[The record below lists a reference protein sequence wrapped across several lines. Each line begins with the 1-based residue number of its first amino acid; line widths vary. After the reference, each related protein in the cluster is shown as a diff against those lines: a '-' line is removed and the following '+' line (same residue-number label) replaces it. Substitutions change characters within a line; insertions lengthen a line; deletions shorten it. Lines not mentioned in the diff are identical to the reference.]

1 VANSDLW
8 HIHIDTGGTFTDCI
22 AEDPSGEIHRIK
34 VLSTSRLRG
43 RIIRKIDPYNYSF
56 EASWNYPSPLL
67 EGYTILVSS
76 RNIQSKLLAVDYRNH
91 ILTLEDNIPALSNCD
106 FDLTSLEEAPVLA
119 IRLATRTK
127 LGVPFPAIQLRLGTT
142 KGTNALLENKGA
154 KSLLVVTKGYKD
166 VLRIGTQQ
174 RPHLFQLAIPQ
185 PEAQYAD
192 VFEVDERLDARG
204 NPLTHL
210 SPSELDRL
218 LGYLEASDFTAVAVS
233 LLNAYRN
240 PTHEN
245 LLVDFIRNNT
255 GLNVSSAVELF
266 PQINYLRRTQTAA
279 TDAYLSPIIDSYLNN
294 IQNSLKGASIQV
306 ATSAGGLVNSS
317 HYHAKDSLLS
327 GPAGGMIAAT
337 RLTERLGLSKVL
349 TFDMGGTSTDTARID
364 GRPQLTYITKINNYE
379 LLNPA
384 FAIETVAAG
393 GGSVCWY
400 DGYTLR
406 VGPHSGGAYPGPAC
420 YGAGGPLTLTDVNLL
435 LGKLETSQFE
445 IPISPGDAM
454 DALNKL
460 IDEIASKTGNI
471 LGGREVLVGLERI
484 ANEKMA
490 EAIRKISVSQGVN
503 PSDYALMTFGGA
515 GGQHGCQLAR
525 LLGIDQVI
533 IPLEAGLFS
542 AVGIGQAQLSRI
554 ATRQVL
560 QTWPECENN
569 LPAWI
574 QEMKIMLSRE
584 LEMEGASRTEVGFC
598 SLFLRFTGQETTLE
612 IPYSSSDSLDH
623 FRQSYQNLYGYLPQN
638 KSIELES
645 MRLMMQEA
653 KDFPGV
659 DALDQTPIPAPSVR
673 EASAPFSGG
682 TSWPIFSRS
691 DLIPGHFAS
700 GPCVITESN
709 STTYVPRGWQFR
721 VKSTGDLFIIH
732 THPEAHSD
740 VEKQPEEVELELFT
754 NRFYAIAEGMGVQ
767 LQRTAFSVNVK
778 ERLDFSCA
786 LLDAD
791 AELLVNAPHIPVH
804 LGSLG
809 LCARLVREKIELR
822 PGDVVIT
829 NHPKYG
835 GSHLP
840 DVTLLAGVYTPDE
853 QLVGYVM
860 NRAHHAEIG
869 GTRPGSMP
877 PDANSLSEEGIAILP
892 QYLIKQGM
900 PQWEAMHSLFTSGPY
915 PTRMWAENEADMIA
929 ALSSLRKGQADLL
942 ALVARFGLDSVHHYM
957 EKLKSNAQHQLRVA
971 LRPYENK
978 KLSASEFLDDGHRIA
993 VQIEVLPSRIV
1004 FDFKNTSQVHPHN
1017 LNANLSIIHS
1027 AILYVLRILVDKEI
1041 PLNDGLMK
1049 DVHIILPD
1057 NTLLNPHFEDDPA
1070 LCPAVV
1076 GGNTEISQRLVDTL
1090 LKAFELAACSQGT
1103 MNNFLFGNDHLGYYE
1118 TIGGG
1123 AGASLGFHGR
1133 SGVHQHMTN
1142 TRITDTEEL
1151 ERRYPVRIVQFG
1163 LRNNSG
1169 GKGKWHGGEGI
1180 IREIEFLDELDVT
1193 LLTQHRYFAPYG
1205 LAGGD
1210 KGKSADHTLIRASG
1224 KVEKCPGVCSAHVK
1238 KGDRLVIETPGGG
1251 GYGDINEALS

>member
-1 VANSDLW
+1 MTNSGQW

-22 AEDPSGEIHRIK
+22 AEDPEGEIHRVK
-34 VLSTSRLRG
+34 VLSSSSLRG

-56 EASWNYPSPLL
+56 EAPWNYPGLLL
-67 EGYTILVSS
+67 EGYTILVPS
-76 RNIQSKLLAVDYRNH
+76 RGIQSKLLAIDYRNH
-91 ILTLEDNIPALSNCD
+91 ILTLENNIPALSNCD
-106 FDLTSLEEAPVLA
+106 FDLTTQEEAPVLA

-127 LGVPFPAIQLRLGTT
+127 IGSPFPPIHLRLGTT
-142 KGTNALLENKGA
+142 KGTNALLEKKGA
-154 KSLLVVTKGYKD
+154 KSLLVVTKGYRD
-166 VLRIGTQQ
+166 LLRIGTQQ
-174 RPHLFQLAIPQ
+174 RPHLFQLAIPD
-185 PEAQYAD
+185 PELQYAD
-192 VFEVDERLDARG
+192 VFEVDERIDAKG
-204 NPLTHL
+204 DSLTHL
-210 SPSELDRL
+210 SPTELDRL
-218 LGYLEASDFTAVAVS
+218 LAHIQESDFEAVAVS
-233 LLNAYRN
+233 LLNAYKN
-240 PTHEN
+240 PAHEN
-245 LLVDFIRNNT
+245 LLTDFVRNNT
-255 GLNVSSAVELF
+255 DLYVSSAVELF

-279 TDAYLSPIIDSYLNN
+279 IDAYLSPIIDSYLNR
-294 IQNSLKGASIQV
+294 IRKSLKGTGIQV
-306 ATSAGGLVNSS
+306 ATSAGGLVNSA

-337 RLTERLGLSKVL
+337 RLAEVLGISKIL

-364 GRPQLTYITKINNYE
+364 GRPQLSYITKINNYE
-379 LLNPA
+379 LLNPS

-406 VGPHSGGAYPGPAC
+406 VGPHSAGATPGPAC
-420 YGAGGPLTLTDVNLL
+420 YGAGGPLTVTDVNLL

-454 DALNKL
+454 DALHKL
-460 IDEIASKTGNI
+460 IEDIAHKTGST
-471 LGGREVLVGLERI
+471 LGGREVLKGLERI

-503 PSDYALMTFGGA
+503 PSEYALMTFGGA
-515 GGQHGCQLAR
+515 GGQHGCQLAQ
-525 LLGIDQVI
+525 LLNIDRVI
-533 IPLEAGLFS
+533 IPREAGLFS

-560 QTWPECENN
+560 QPWKDCHEKIPS
-569 LPAWI
+569 WI
-574 QEMKIMLSRE
+574 
-584 LEMEGASRTEVGFC
+584 LEMEDRLSQELDTEGAAVVELGFC

-612 IPYSSSDSLDH
+612 IPYHATESQEI
-623 FRQSYQNLYGYLPQN
+623 FRQSYLNLYGYLPTN

-645 MRLMMQEA
+645 IRLMMQE
-653 KDFPGV
+653 KKEFPSQG
-659 DALDQTPIPAPSVR
+659 AFEFIPIQAPSVR
-673 EASAPFSGG
+673 KASAPFSGG
-682 TSWPIFSRS
+682 NSWPIYHRA
-691 DLIPGHFAS
+691 DLMPGHFAM

-709 STTYVPRGWQFR
+709 STTYVPPGWQFS
-721 VKSTGDLFIIH
+721 VQSSGDLIISH
-732 THPEAHSD
+732 TNPAEHS
-740 VEKQPEEVELELFT
+740 VLEERPEEVELELFT
-754 NRFYAIAEGMGVQ
+754 NRFYAIAEEMGVQ

-809 LCARLVREKIELR
+809 LCARLVREKITIG

-840 DVTLLAGVYTPDE
+840 DVTLLAGVYTVDA

-877 PDANSLSEEGIAILP
+877 PDANSLAEEGVTILP
-892 QYLIKQGM
+892 QYLVKKGV
-900 PQWEAMHSLFTSGPY
+900 PQWDSMRALFTEGTY
-915 PTRMWAENEADMIA
+915 PTRMWVENEADMIA
-929 ALSSLRKGQADLL
+929 ALSSLRKGQTDLL
-942 ALVARFGLDSVHHYM
+942 ALVSRFGLTSVRYYM
-957 EKLKSNAQHQLRVA
+957 GKLKSNAHAQLQIA

-978 KLSASEFLDDGHRIA
+978 KMMASEFLDDGHRIA
-993 VQIEVLPSRIV
+993 VQIEVQPGRIL
-1004 FDFKNTSQVHPHN
+1004 FDFKSTSHVHPHN
-1017 LNANLSIIHS
+1017 LNANLSILHS

-1049 DVHIILPD
+1049 DVHICLPE
-1057 NTLLNPHFEDDPA
+1057 NSLLNPHFEDDPA

-1076 GGNTEISQRLVDTL
+1076 GGNTEVSQRLVDTL
-1090 LKAFELAACSQGT
+1090 LKALELAACSQGT

-1123 AGASLGFHGR
+1123 AGAGPGFHGR

-1151 ERRYPVRIVQFG
+1151 ERRYPVRIPRFE
-1163 LRNNSG
+1163 LRSDSG
-1169 GKGKWHGGEGI
+1169 GKGQWHGGEGI
-1180 IREIEFLDELDVT
+1180 VREIEFLDDLDIT

-1205 LAGGD
+1205 MAGGEN
-1210 KGKSADHTLIRASG
+1210 GKSSDHTLIRASG
-1224 KVEKCPGVCSAHVK
+1224 KIEKCPGVCSAHVK
-1238 KGDRLVIETPGGG
+1238 KNDRLLIETPGGG
-1251 GYGDINEALS
+1251 GYGEPH

>member
-1 VANSDLW
+1 VTNSDLW

-22 AEDPSGEIHRIK
+22 AENPSGEINRIK
-34 VLSTSRLRG
+34 VLSSSTLRG
-43 RIIRKIDPYNYSF
+43 RIVRKIDPYNYSF
-56 EASWNYPSPLL
+56 EASWDYPSPLL
-67 EGYTILVSS
+67 EGYTIGVPS
-76 RNIQSKLLAVDYRNH
+76 RNIQSKLLAIDYRNH

-106 FDLTSLEEAPVLA
+106 FDLTTHEEAPVLA

-127 LGVPFPAIQLRLGTT
+127 LGFPFPAIQLRLGTT

-154 KSLLVVTKGYKD
+154 KSLLVVTKGYRD

-174 RPHLFQLAIPQ
+174 RPHLFQLAIPT
-185 PEAQYAD
+185 PESPYTD
-192 VFEVDERLDARG
+192 VFEVDERIDFQG
-204 NPLTHL
+204 NSLTHL
-210 SPSELDRL
+210 SPTELDRL
-218 LGYLEASDFTAVAVS
+218 LAHLEVSNFEAVSVS
-233 LLNAYRN
+233 LLNAYIN
-240 PTHEN
+240 PAHEN
-245 LLVDFIRNNT
+245 LLVDFVRNNT
-255 GLNVSSAVELF
+255 DLNVSSAVELF

-279 TDAYLSPIIDSYLNN
+279 TDAYLSPIIDSYLNK
-294 IQNSLKGASIQV
+294 IRKSLKGASIQV
-306 ATSAGGLVNSS
+306 ATSAGGLVNSTR
-317 HYHAKDSLLS
+317 YHAKDSLLS

-337 RLTERLGLSKVL
+337 QLAERLGLSKVL

-364 GRPQLTYITKINNYE
+364 GRPQLTYVTKINNYE

-406 VGPHSGGAYPGPAC
+406 VGPHSAGASPGPAC

-454 DALNKL
+454 DALHKL
-460 IDEIASKTGNI
+460 IADIAHKTGNT

-490 EAIRKISVSQGVN
+490 EAIRKISVGQGVN

-515 GGQHGCQLAR
+515 GGQHGCQLAQ

-542 AVGIGQAQLSRI
+542 ALGIGEARLSRI

-560 QTWPECENN
+560 LPWDACEEHI
-569 LPAWI
+569 PAWI
-574 QEMKIMLSRE
+574 QEMENQLTNE
-584 LEMEGASRTEVGFC
+584 LETEGVRDTELGFC

-612 IPYSSSDSLDH
+612 IPFSSSESMEQ

-645 MRLMMQEA
+645 IRLMRQEA
-653 KDFPGV
+653 KNFTVVVSPD
-659 DALDQTPIPAPSVR
+659 PAPTPAPAVR
-673 EASAPFSGG
+673 KASAPFSEG
-682 TSWPIFSRS
+682 TSWPIYTRAT
-691 DLIPGHFAS
+691 LLPGHSAA
-700 GPCVITESN
+700 GPCVITQSN
-709 STTYVPRGWQFR
+709 STTYVPRGWQFM
-721 VKSTGDLFIIH
+721 VKATGDLLI
-732 THPEAHSD
+732 THADIAAPFDLES
-740 VEKQPEEVELELFT
+740 QPEEVELELFT
-754 NRFYAIAEGMGVQ
+754 NRFYAIAEEMGEQ

-809 LCARLVREKIELR
+809 LCARLVRDKIAIG

-840 DVTLLAGVYTPDE
+840 DVTLIAGVYTPDG
-853 QLVGYVM
+853 QLIGYVI

-877 PDANSLSEEGIAILP
+877 PDARSLSEEGVVILP
-892 QYLIKQGM
+892 QYLVKQGE
-900 PQWEAMHSLFTSGPY
+900 PQWGAMHTLFTTGPY
-915 PTRMWAENEADMIA
+915 PTRMWPENEADMIA
-929 ALSSLRKGQADLL
+929 ALSSLRKGQTDLL
-942 ALVARFGLDSVHHYM
+942 SLVARFGLNSVKYYM
-957 EKLKSNAQHQLRVA
+957 KKLKSNAREQLRIA
-971 LRPYENK
+971 LLPYENK

-993 VQIEVLPSRIV
+993 VKIDVLPEQIR
-1004 FDFKNTSQVHPHN
+1004 FDFSNTSQVHPHN
-1017 LNANLSIIHS
+1017 FNANLSIIHS

-1049 DVHIILPD
+1049 NVHIILPD
-1057 NTLLNPHFEDDPA
+1057 NTLLNPNFEDDPA
-1070 LCPAVV
+1070 RCPAVV

-1103 MNNFLFGNDHLGYYE
+1103 MNNFLFGNDRLGYYE

-1123 AGASLGFHGR
+1123 AGAGLGFHGR

-1151 ERRYPVRIVQFG
+1151 ERRYPVRIVHFG
-1163 LRNNSG
+1163 LRNDSG
-1169 GKGKWHGGEGI
+1169 GKGKWQGGEGI
-1180 IREIEFLDELDVT
+1180 IREIEFLEELDLT
-1193 LLTQHRYFAPYG
+1193 LMTQHRYFAPYG
-1205 LAGGD
+1205 LAGGGN
-1210 KGKSADHTLIRASG
+1210 GKSADQTLIRASG
-1224 KVEKCPGVCSAHVK
+1224 KVEKCPGVCSAHVQ

-1251 GYGDINEALS
+1251 GYGDSSDPLP

>member
-1 VANSDLW
+1 MTNSDLW

-22 AEDPSGEIHRIK
+22 AEDSSGEVHRIK
-34 VLSTSRLRG
+34 VLSSSTLRG

-56 EASWNYPSPLL
+56 EASWDYPSPLL
-67 EGYTILVSS
+67 EGYTILVPS

-106 FDLTSLEEAPVLA
+106 FDLTTHEEAPVLA

-127 LGVPFPAIQLRLGTT
+127 LGLPFPAIQLRLGTT
-142 KGTNALLENKGA
+142 EGTNALLENKGA

-174 RPHLFQLAIPQ
+174 RPHLFQLAIPD
-185 PEAQYAD
+185 PESQYAD
-192 VFEVDERLDARG
+192 VFEVDERIDSNG
-204 NPLTHL
+204 NSLTHL
-210 SPSELDRL
+210 SPTELDRL
-218 LGYLEASDFTAVAVS
+218 LALLEASNFEAVSVS

-240 PTHEN
+240 PAHEN

-255 GLNVSSAVELF
+255 KLNVSSAVELF

-279 TDAYLSPIIDSYLNN
+279 TDAYLSPIIDSYLNK
-294 IQNSLKGASIQV
+294 IQKSLKGASIQV
-306 ATSAGGLVNSS
+306 TTSAGGLVKST

-337 RLTERLGLSKVL
+337 RLAERLGLSKVL

-406 VGPHSGGAYPGPAC
+406 VGPHSAGASPGPAC

-454 DALNKL
+454 DALHKL
-460 IDEIASKTGNI
+460 IEDIAFKTGST
-471 LGGREVLVGLERI
+471 LGGREVLIGLERI

-490 EAIRKISVSQGVN
+490 ESIRKISVSQGVN

-515 GGQHGCQLAR
+515 GGQHGCQLAQ
-525 LLGIDQVI
+525 LLGIDRVI

-560 QTWPECENN
+560 KRWDESEQE
-569 LPAWI
+569 LPIWI
-574 QEMKIMLSRE
+574 QEMKDQLTCE
-584 LEMEGASRTEVGFC
+584 LKIEGATRTELGFC

-612 IPYSSSDSLDH
+612 IPFSPSDSIER
-623 FRQSYQNLYGYLPQN
+623 FQASYQNLYGYLPQN

-645 MRLMMQEA
+645 IRLMMQEA
-653 KDFPGV
+653 QEFPVV
-659 DALDQTPIPAPSVR
+659 DSPDPGATPAPSAR
-673 EASAPFSGG
+673 KASAPFSGG
-682 TSWPIFSRS
+682 TSWPIYNRS
-691 DLIPGHFAS
+691 NLLPSHYAS

-709 STTYVPRGWQFR
+709 STTYVPPGWQFAVR
-721 VKSTGDLFIIH
+721 STGDLFITH
-732 THPEAHSD
+732 TDTGASSD
-740 VEKQPEEVELELFT
+740 LESQPEEVELELFT
-754 NRFYAIAEGMGVQ
+754 NRFYAIAEEMGVQ

-809 LCARLVREKIELR
+809 LCARLVRDKIAIG
-822 PGDVVIT
+822 PGDVIIT

-840 DVTLLAGVYTPDE
+840 DVTLLAGVFTPDD
-853 QLVGYVM
+853 QLIGYVI

-877 PDANSLSEEGIAILP
+877 PDARSLAEEGVVILP
-892 QYLIKQGM
+892 QYLVKQGE
-900 PQWEAMHSLFTSGPY
+900 PQWEAMHTLFTTGLY

-942 ALVARFGLDSVHHYM
+942 TLIARFGLDPVKYYM
-957 EKLKSNAQHQLRVA
+957 GKLKSNAQQQLR
-971 LRPYENK
+971 LSLLPYENK

-993 VQIEVLPSRIV
+993 VQIEVLPEQIR

-1017 LNANLSIIHS
+1017 FNANLSIIHS
-1027 AILYVLRILVDKEI
+1027 AVLYVLRILVDKEI

-1049 DVHIILPD
+1049 DVQIILPE
-1057 NTLLNPHFEDDPA
+1057 NTLLNPNFEDDPA
-1070 LCPAVV
+1070 RCPAVV

-1103 MNNFLFGNDHLGYYE
+1103 MNNFLFGNDRLGYYE

-1123 AGASLGFHGR
+1123 AGAGPGFHGR

-1151 ERRYPVRIVQFG
+1151 ERRYPVRIIQFG
-1163 LRNNSG
+1163 LRSDSG

-1180 IREIEFLDELDVT
+1180 IREIEFLDEFDLT
-1193 LLTQHRYFAPYG
+1193 LMTQHRYFAPYG
-1205 LAGGD
+1205 LAGGGN
-1210 KGKSADHTLIRASG
+1210 GKSADQTLIRASG
-1224 KVEKCPGVCSAHVK
+1224 KVEKCSGVCSAHVQ

-1251 GYGDINEALS
+1251 GYGDSSEALP